1 MTPFRTLAI
10 PTALAEAARIE
21 ARSPQYGHPAH
32 RELAKG
38 TGPCR
43 LCLQTFRVGE
53 EQRLLFTYD
62 PFAGLD
68 PYPAPGPIFVH
79 ADGCASWAEPEG
91 FPESLRAL
99 PLTLE
104 AYAAGR
110 WLVARERLAD
120 GDVESAV
127 TRLFDHP
134 AVSYLHVRN
143 TEAGCYIARIER
155 APRAAITSAVR
166 SA

>member
-1 MTPFRTLAI
+1 MTRFRTVPI
-10 PTALAEAARIE
+10 PSALAETARTE

-43 LCLQTFRVGE
+43 LCLGTFRVGE
-53 EQRLLFTYD
+53 EHRLLFTYD

-68 PYPAPGPIFVH
+68 PYPSPGPVFVH
-79 ADGCASWAEPEG
+79 ADGCAAWAEPEG
-91 FPESLRAL
+91 FPEGLRAL
-99 PLTLE
+99 PLTIE

-110 WLVARERLAD
+110 WLVARERVTD
-120 GDVESAV
+120 GDVEGAV
-127 TRLFDHP
+127 RRLFGHP
-134 AVSYLHVRN
+134 VVGYLHVRN

-155 APRAAITSAVR
+155 ITASSAA
-166 SA
+166 

>member
-1 MTPFRTLAI
+1 MTRFRTLPISA
-10 PTALAEAARIE
+10 ALAERARSE

-32 RELAKG
+32 RELATG

-43 LCLQTFRVGE
+43 LCLRTFRVGE
-53 EQRLLFTYD
+53 EHRLLFTYD

-68 PYPAPGPIFVH
+68 SYPAPGPVFVH
-79 ADGCASWAEPEG
+79 ADGCEPYADAEG
-91 FPESLRAL
+91 FPDSLRSL

-110 WLVARERLAD
+110 WLVARERIPD
-120 GDVESAV
+120 GDVEGAV
-127 TRLFDHP
+127 TRLFAHA
-134 AVSYLHVRN
+134 AVEYLHVRN

-155 APRAAITSAVR
+155 LAAEGAAVQRAAA
-166 SA
+166 